1 MLARNPEDR
10 INSSDVVKELAD
22 INDQLKEDLKYVDSM
37 VPSVYRI
44 KNELGSGGFGS
55 VWEGVWRRQKVA
67 VKKMIISDFTKLCR
81 EREESLLKLNHPN
94 VVKMY
99 HIESNLDYK
108 YFALELCDASLDRLF
123 LKGVEQEKYRGPRLQ
138 DMPLPQ
144 NVFSQL
150 AEGMAYIH
158 EKGIT
163 HRCKACKC
171 AFLRQV

>member
-1 MLARNPEDR
+1 L
-10 INSSDVVKELAD
+10 L
-22 INDQLKEDLKYVDSM
+22 QLKEDLKYVDSM

-108 YFALELCDASLDRLF
+108 
-123 LKGVEQEKYRGPRLQ
+123 
-138 DMPLPQ
+138 
-144 NVFSQL
+144 
-150 AEGMAYIH
+150 
-158 EKGIT
+158 
-163 HRCKACKC
+163 
-171 AFLRQV
+171 